1 MGCIILT
8 RMPIAPCKDCQDRH
22 QFCHSTC
29 QKYSDW
35 RNKLNEE
42 RESKLA
48 HNMKYYD
55 ANVFMISKN
64 LKGKIN
70 KEKNKNK

>member
-1 MGCIILT
+1 MNRIILARST
-8 RMPIAPCKDCQDRH
+8 IAPCKDCQDRH

-42 RESKLA
+42 HDAKLA
-48 HNMKYYD
+48 HSMKYCD
-55 ANVFMISKN
+55 ANRFAIAQN

-70 KEKNKNK
+70 KEKKKNK